1 MSDEPFILPDEAH
14 SLTPAERGLVLAVI
28 AQLIAKRDD
37 DEKSKAP
44 VFSLRKYRDSRE

>member
-1 MSDEPFILPDEAH
+1 MTDDPFILPDEAH
-14 SLTPAERGLVLAVI
+14 TLTPAERGLVLAVI
-28 AQLIAKRDD
+28 AQLIAKRED